1 LPLKLVEGKLAVAA
15 GFSARLGGET
25 S

>member
-1 LPLKLVEGKLAVAA
+1 MSGVDTFHLEFPTNA
-15 GFSARLGGET
+15 GFSARLGG